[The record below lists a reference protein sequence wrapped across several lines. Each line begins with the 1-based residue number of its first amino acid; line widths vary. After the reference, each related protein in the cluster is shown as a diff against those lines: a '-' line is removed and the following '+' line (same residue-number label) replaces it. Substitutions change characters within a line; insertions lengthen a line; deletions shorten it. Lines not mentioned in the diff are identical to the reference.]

1 MSPCTHKRRRHPSGR
16 GAQASQHGFTML
28 EVLISLLLVSV
39 ALLGQA
45 SMLTTAYVV
54 PTASATVST
63 AAKNCAT
70 SACSNDELASFDLS
84 VWEAAV
90 ISNLP
95 GATWQVTRAGS
106 PVTYTI
112 VLTWQERR
120 DNARRVIYE
129 TVGAQETASLTAT
142 KVIAP

>member
-1 MSPCTHKRRRHPSGR
+1 
-16 GAQASQHGFTML
+16 
-28 EVLISLLLVSV
+28 
-39 ALLGQA
+39 
-45 SMLTTAYVV
+45 MLTTALKLNKGAGLRMEATILAAELAERMENNRVAANSGAYVV

-112 VLTWQERR
+112 MLTWQERR
-120 DNARRVIYE
+120 DNARRVTFE
-129 TVGAQETASLTAT
+129 TAGAQETASLTAT